1 MSDIW
6 ELSNSSR
13 AKVLEAQFRELGV
26 DSSTPGFCDSPA
38 FLRAERRNARVMD
51 LYAEFIE
58 TRSYEAKYLAEAR
71 KKIEIVA
78 ETVRDAIE
86 KDGRPGA
93 CVHASG
99 IIGRMLDKLGIW
111 NYVAKSTLT
120 ITYPAS
126 AGITP
131 NYFWALDTGDFDS
144 PHAIVVAPPFAII
157 DVTLRYQQYG
167 GGETKYIPHSVL
179 ADKYSSTEWNG
190 ADLASDNLRAYLRSR
205 GSDVASFLR
214 ANRPHVLQTIASL
227 PPRQVSHEA
236 TRMKYVIV
244 AVGGFIEQLD
254 DIVGYNPNGRT
265 AREIFDQ
272 DVMPLIETEGKK

>member
-6 ELSNSSR
+6 ELSNTSR
-13 AKVLEAQFRELGV
+13 AKVLETKFRELGV
-26 DSSTPGFCDSPA
+26 DSSSPGFCDSPA

-58 TRSYEAKYLAEAR
+58 TRAYDANYLAEAR

-78 ETVRDAIE
+78 EAVRDAIE
-86 KDGRPGA
+86 KDGRLGA

-99 IIGRMLDKLGIW
+99 IIGRMLDKLGVW

-120 ITYPAS
+120 VTYPAS

-144 PHAIVVAPPFAII
+144 PHAIVVAPPFAIV

-167 GGETKYIPHSVL
+167 GSEAKYIPHIVL
-179 ADKYSSTEWNG
+179 ADKYMPAEWNG
-190 ADLASDNLRAYLRSR
+190 ADLASDDLRAYLRSR
-205 GSDVASFLR
+205 RSDVNSFLR
-214 ANRPHVLQTIASL
+214 VNRPHVLETIASL
-227 PPRQVSHEA
+227 PPRQASSGS
-236 TRMKYVIV
+236 TQMKYVIV
-244 AVGGFIEQLD
+244 AIGGFIEQLD

-265 AREIFDQ
+265 AKEIFDQ
-272 DVMPLIETEGKK
+272 DVMPRLKV